1 MLTNTLPEFK
11 NFSKPIRSLNCQSFQ
26 SGSFDLSQAIRFLPG
41 NGHTAT
47 PLQISGVQTGKKI
60 SKNSIIRVSDIHG
73 RHSEEEVK
81 ISQLQ
86 NPEAV
91 INCIKRVGK

>member
-1 MLTNTLPEFK
+1 MSTSTQEFK
-11 NFSKPIRSLNCQSFQ
+11 AFLKPIKSLNCQSFQ
-26 SGSFDLSQAIRFLPG
+26 SGSFDLSQAIRFAPG
-41 NGHTAT
+41 NGHTTT

-60 SKNSIIRVSDIHG
+60 SKNSMIIVSDIHG
-73 RHSEEEVK
+73 RHQEEEVK